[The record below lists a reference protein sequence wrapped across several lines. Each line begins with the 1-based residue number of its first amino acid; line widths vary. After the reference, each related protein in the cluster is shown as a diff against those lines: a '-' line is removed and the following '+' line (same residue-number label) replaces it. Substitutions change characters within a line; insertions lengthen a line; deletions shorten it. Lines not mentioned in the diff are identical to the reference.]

1 MLPQANQ
8 ASVADHRVT
17 SAIERSPRGEYC
29 RTKEQT
35 AMPNSH
41 TNEELGRANDAL
53 QALGCDAALL
63 SSLANVTY
71 ASGYE
76 VPIPIGAGAEFA
88 YGVPLALCGRAAP
101 AGCLIV
107 PDGGAGAAREQS
119 RLADLLAFDT
129 FDGFVAKDS
138 QASFVAQVREALRQA
153 GLGQGAAIL
162 GVEFRSLPHAIGA
175 LLAAEFPHIKLVDAG
190 PALQQ
195 ARMIKTDREIGLLR
209 RAVRIGDI
217 GHQALAELVRE
228 PGRDEFA
235 IWAELTSRMYR
246 AAGHEIP
253 IVGEL
258 VTGPRTCVVAYPAGP
273 RARITEP
280 GDAALMDIS
289 QRLDGYWSDCTN
301 THIVGGTAPN
311 AEQLRYARASQAA
324 CEAAMDALRPGNRAS
339 DAWNAAEAAFQRHG
353 LTSAHYAGHQIGVAV
368 NEPPR
373 LVAYDHTPIMPGMV
387 FAVEPGVYQG
397 PSGTFGARSEKMVLV
412 TESGPEI
419 LSQFSWGI

>member
-1 MLPQANQ
+1 
-8 ASVADHRVT
+8 
-17 SAIERSPRGEYC
+17 
-29 RTKEQT
+29 
-35 AMPNSH
+35 MPESH
-41 TNEELGRANDAL
+41 SNDELIRANAAL
-53 QALGCDAALL
+53 AALGCDAALL

-71 ASGYE
+71 VSGYE
-76 VPIPIGAGAEFA
+76 VPVPIGAGAEFA

-101 AGCLIV
+101 EGCLIV
-107 PDGGAGAAREQS
+107 PDGGAVAAGEQS
-119 RLADLLAFDT
+119 RLGELLAFDT
-129 FDGFVAKDS
+129 FDGFSAKDS
-138 QASFVAQVREALRQA
+138 HASFVTRIGEALRQA
-153 GLGQGAAIL
+153 GLGQGAVVL
-162 GVEFRSLPHAIGA
+162 GVEFRSLPHVVGA
-175 LLAAEFPHIKLVDAG
+175 LLRSEFRNFTLVDAG

-195 ARMIKTDREIGLLR
+195 ARMIKTEREIELLR
-209 RAVRIGDI
+209 RAVRVGDI
-217 GHQALAELVRE
+217 GHHALAELVRDA
-228 PGRDEFA
+228 GRDEFA

-280 GDAALMDIS
+280 GDGALMDIS
-289 QRLDGYWSDCTN
+289 QRIDGYWSDCSN
-301 THIVGGTAPN
+301 THIVGGVTPS
-311 AEQLRYARASQAA
+311 AEQTRYARASQAA
-324 CEAAMDALRPGNRAS
+324 CEAAMDVLRPGNRAS

-373 LVAYDHTPIMPGMV
+373 LVAYDHTPIEAGMV

-419 LSQFSWGI
+419 LSQFEWGI

>member
-1 MLPQANQ
+1 
-8 ASVADHRVT
+8 
-17 SAIERSPRGEYC
+17 
-29 RTKEQT
+29 
-35 AMPNSH
+35 
-41 TNEELGRANDAL
+41 
-53 QALGCDAALL
+53 
-63 SSLANVTY
+63 
-71 ASGYE
+71 
-76 VPIPIGAGAEFA
+76 VPVPIGAGAEFA

-107 PDGGAGAAREQS
+107 PDGGAAAAREQS

-129 FDGFVAKDS
+129 FDGFSAKDS
-138 QASFVAQVREALRQA
+138 QASFIARIGEAMRQA
-153 GLGQGAAIL
+153 GLGQGPAVL
-162 GVEFRSLPHAIGA
+162 GVEFRTLPHVVSA
-175 LLAAEFPHIKLVDAG
+175 LLAAEFPNIKLVDAG

-195 ARMIKTDREIGLLR
+195 ARMIKTEREIELLR

-217 GHQALAELVRE
+217 GHHALAELVHE
-228 PGRDEFA
+228 AGRDEFA
-235 IWAELTSRMYR
+235 IWAELTSRMYQ

-253 IVGEL
+253 VVGEL

-273 RARITEP
+273 RARMTEP

-289 QRLDGYWSDCTN
+289 QRIDGYWSDCSN
-301 THIVGGTAPN
+301 THIVGGVTPSA
-311 AEQLRYARASQAA
+311 AQTRYARASQAA

-373 LVAYDHTPIMPGMV
+373 LVSYDHTAIAAGMV
-387 FAVEPGVYQG
+387 FAVEPGVYEG
-397 PSGTFGARSEKMVLV
+397 PGGSFGARSEKMVLV

-419 LSQFSWGI
+419 LSRFEWGI

>member
-1 MLPQANQ
+1 
-8 ASVADHRVT
+8 
-17 SAIERSPRGEYC
+17 
-29 RTKEQT
+29 
-35 AMPNSH
+35 MPESH
-41 TNEELGRANDAL
+41 SNDELIRANDAL
-53 QALGCDAALL
+53 AKLGCDAALL

-71 ASGYE
+71 VSGYE
-76 VPIPIGAGAEFA
+76 VPVPIGAGAEFA
-88 YGVPLALCGRAAP
+88 YGIPLALCGRAAP
-101 AGCLIV
+101 GGCLIV
-107 PDGGAGAAREQS
+107 PDGGANAAREQS
-119 RLADLLAFDT
+119 RLGELLAFDT

-138 QASFVAQVREALRQA
+138 QGSFLAQVDTTLRQA
-153 GLGQGAAIL
+153 GLGQGAAVL
-162 GVEFRSLPHAIGA
+162 GVEFRTLPHAVST
-175 LLAAEFPHIKLVDAG
+175 LLRVKFPNITLIDAG
-190 PALQQ
+190 PALTQ
-195 ARMIKTDREIGLLR
+195 ARMIKTEREIELLR

-217 GHQALAELVRE
+217 GHQALAELVRAA
-228 PGRDEFA
+228 GRDEFA

-253 IVGEL
+253 VVGEL

-280 GDAALMDIS
+280 GDGALMDIS
-289 QRLDGYWSDCTN
+289 QRIDGYWSDCTN
-301 THIVGGTAPN
+301 THIVGGVPPT

-373 LVAYDHTPIMPGMV
+373 LVAYDHTPIHAGMV

-397 PSGTFGARSEKMVLV
+397 PSGNFGARSEKMVLV

-419 LSQFSWGI
+419 LSQFDWGI

>member
-1 MLPQANQ
+1 M
-8 ASVADHRVT
+8 ST
-17 SAIERSPRGEYC
+17 
-29 RTKEQT
+29 
-35 AMPNSH
+35 SH
-41 TNEELGRANDAL
+41 TNDELSRANTVLA
-53 QALGCDAALL
+53 ALGCDAALL

-71 ASGYE
+71 VSGYE

-88 YGVPLALCGRAAP
+88 YGVPLALCGRVAA

-107 PDGGAGAAREQS
+107 PDGGVSAASAQS
-119 RLADLLAFDT
+119 RLAELLAFDT
-129 FDGFVAKDS
+129 FDGFSAKDS
-138 QASFVAQVREALRQA
+138 HASFIAQIGAALRQV
-153 GLGQGAAIL
+153 GLENGAAVL
-162 GVEFRSLPHAIGA
+162 GVEFRSMPHVVGA
-175 LLAAEFPHIKLVDAG
+175 LLAAEFPNVRLVDAG

-195 ARMIKTDREIGLLR
+195 ARMIKTKREIELLR

-228 PGRDEFA
+228 AGRDEFA

-246 AAGHEIP
+246 AVGHEIP

-258 VTGPRTCVVAYPAGP
+258 VTGPRTCVVAYPGGP

-289 QRLDGYWSDCTN
+289 QRIDGYWSDCSN
-301 THIVGGTAPN
+301 THIIGGVTPS
-311 AEQLRYARASQAA
+311 AEQTRYARASQAA

-373 LVAYDHTPIMPGMV
+373 LVAYDHTPIEAGMV
-387 FAVEPGVYQG
+387 FAVEPGVYEG
-397 PSGTFGARSEKMVLV
+397 PGGSFGARSEKMVLV
-412 TESGPEI
+412 TETGPEI
-419 LSQFSWGI
+419 VSQFAWGI

>member
-1 MLPQANQ
+1 M
-8 ASVADHRVT
+8 S
-17 SAIERSPRGEYC
+17 E
-29 RTKEQT
+29 
-35 AMPNSH
+35 SH
-41 TNEELGRANDAL
+41 TNDELNRAQVAL
-53 QALGCDAALL
+53 AALGCDAALL

-71 ASGYE
+71 VSGYE

-107 PDGGAGAAREQS
+107 PDGGAAVAGQQS
-119 RLADLLAFDT
+119 RLGDLLAFDT
-129 FDGFVAKDS
+129 FDGFSAKDS
-138 QASFVAQVREALRQA
+138 QASFIARIGEALRRA
-153 GLGQGAAIL
+153 GLGQGPAVL
-162 GVEFRSLPHAIGA
+162 GVEFRSTPHVISA
-175 LLAAEFPHIKLVDAG
+175 LLAAEFPNIKLVDAG
-190 PALQQ
+190 PVLQQ
-195 ARMIKTDREIGLLR
+195 ARMIKTEREIELLR

-217 GHQALAELVRE
+217 GHHALAELVHE
-228 PGRDEFA
+228 AGRDEFA

-253 IVGEL
+253 VVGEL

-289 QRLDGYWSDCTN
+289 QRIDGYWSDCSN
-301 THIVGGTAPN
+301 THVIGDIAPTA
-311 AEQLRYARASQAA
+311 QQKKYAKASQDA

-353 LTSAHYAGHQIGVAV
+353 LTSAHYAGHQIGVVV

-373 LVAYDHTPIMPGMV
+373 LVSYDHTPIEAGMV
-387 FAVEPGVYQG
+387 FAVEPGVYEG
-397 PSGTFGARSEKMVLV
+397 PGGSFGARSEKMVLV
-412 TESGPEI
+412 TEHGPQI
-419 LSQFSWGI
+419 LSQFEWGI